1 MSTIPPPAT
10 DPTPPTGDRLV
21 PSLHP
26 IETAPS
32 VVIAEG
38 PMLARM
44 LGFLG
49 LFAFVLG
56 AVVVITTRA
65 VGPRWVPEAYGFLS
79 AGLGVALMLYHAV
92 ADGEQEVRRMY
103 GGLSVGLLVVA
114 LASALL
120 PGPFDAPGASKTM
133 GYYLLPWG
141 LGAGMLSLLFA
152 VPFTRHETDE
162 RLRNIVTYGMLG
174 VGALLC
180 VGVVLF
186 AIFATG
192 PTGPDFLAG
201 KGIALALLGLGFVC
215 AYLGQ
220 VETAEGLGFTVAFAL
235 GAVGAAVAFY
245 AFGRTVFPSVLYE
258 GPTVLRKADQT
269 LDSWRVVGR
278 TLVILTFLGIGA
290 FGVLGKFPIWLRAA
304 LGAVGLIGAG
314 VFVAASFGTQL
325 PTAPKPFLVPGGLIL
340 GGLGLAYLAVSLGIC
355 SDSLFVTLTR
365 REMAAYFLSPIGYLV
380 LGGMVFAEWQAYLDF
395 VGKLTRLS
403 AGGRG
408 AAPEPIVQFYIVAIF
423 PVFALSL
430 MVPALTMRLFAE
442 EKRTGTLE
450 VMLTAPV
457 NEWVVVLSKF
467 FATWLFFMICWV
479 PSGLFL
485 IALKMEGGQAFD
497 YRPLL
502 GFYVAL
508 AATGATF
515 VAMGLFF
522 SAITNNQIVAAVL
535 TFVGMFFF
543 LACYIFKERDLG
555 LGQTVQVFLGKLA
568 YLDLWSESLSG
579 QLPIRDVILW
589 ASLAV
594 FFLFVSIKVLETR
607 RWS

>member
-1 MSTIPPPAT
+1 MSTTPPAT
-10 DPTPPTGDRLV
+10 TDPIPPAGDALAPALRSV
-21 PSLHP
+21 
-26 IETAPS
+26 ETAPS
-32 VVIAEG
+32 AVVAEG
-38 PMLARM
+38 PMLPR
-44 LGFLG
+44 LFGFLG

-56 AVVVITTRA
+56 AVVVVTTRA
-65 VGPRWVPEAYGFLS
+65 VGPRWVSEGYGFLS

-92 ADGEQEVRRMY
+92 SDGEQEVRRMY

-114 LASALL
+114 VLSALV
-120 PGPFDAPGASKTM
+120 PGPFEGAAKTM

-141 LGAGMLSLLFA
+141 VGAGMLSLLFA

-162 RLRNIVTYGMLG
+162 FLRSVVSYGMLG
-174 VGALLC
+174 VGSLLC
-180 VGVVLF
+180 VGVVLW
-186 AIFATG
+186 G
-192 PTGPDFLAG
+192 LRDPDFLAG

-245 AFGRTVFPSVLYE
+245 AFGRAVFPTVLYE
-258 GPTVLRKADQT
+258 GPAVLRKANQS
-269 LDSWRVVGR
+269 LDYWRVAGR
-278 TLVILTFLGIGA
+278 GLVILAFLGVAALGA
-290 FGVLGKFPIWLRAA
+290 LGKFPVWLRAA

-314 VFVAASFGTQL
+314 VFVAASLGTQV
-325 PTAPKPFLVPGGLIL
+325 TVAPKPFLVPGGLIL

-365 REMAAYFLSPIGYLV
+365 RELSAYFLSPIGYLV
-380 LGGMVFAEWQAYLDF
+380 LAGMVLAEWLGYLDF
-395 VGKLTRLS
+395 VGRLIRMS

-408 AAPEPIVQFYIVAIF
+408 SVPEPIVQFYMYAIF
-423 PVFALSL
+423 PVFALTL

-442 EKRTGTLE
+442 EKRSGTLE

-457 NEWVVVLSKF
+457 DEWVVTLSKF
-467 FATWLFFMICWV
+467 VSSWLFFMVCWL

-485 IALKMEGGQAFD
+485 LALKMESGQPFD

-522 SAITNNQIVAAVL
+522 STITNNQIVAAVL
-535 TFVGMFFF
+535 TFVGMAFF
-543 LACYIFKERDLG
+543 LACSLFKERDLG

-589 ASLAV
+589 VSLALFFV
-594 FFLFVSIKVLETR
+594 FLSIKVLETR